1 MKNLLKKL
9 AIYFTII
16 FTIIGLNCAILG
28 IANLNVANASTITES
43 VDKLLPQKINT
54 DLIEEP
60 TGDALGQIQEGWRY
74 KELTNKSFAEI
85 VAYIIRTILYLV
97 STLTVIALIV
107 VGVMYLT
114 GSLSEDN
121 ISKAKKIFGY
131 VAIGIIIISASY
143 GIVAGILEINF
154 F

>member
-43 VDKLLPQKINT
+43 INKLLPQEINP
-54 DLIEEP
+54 DLINLDTEEDFYSIAEA
-60 TGDALGQIQEGWRY
+60 GRY
-74 KELTNKSFAEI
+74 KQLTNKSLPEI
-85 VAYIIRTILYLV
+85 IAYIIRTMLYLV

-121 ISKAKKIFGY
+121 VSKAKKIFGY